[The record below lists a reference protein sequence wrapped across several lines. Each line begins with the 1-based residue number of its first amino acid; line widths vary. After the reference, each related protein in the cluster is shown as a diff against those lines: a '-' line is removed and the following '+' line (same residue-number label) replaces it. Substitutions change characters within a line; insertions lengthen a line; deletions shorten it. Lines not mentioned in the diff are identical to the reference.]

1 MTFIRAAE
9 KKRRAYHACGVDV
22 ASIYNKNICSYM
34 CVVYMRVELS
44 TYLYIGG
51 TVHQCN
57 AASAMPQIKLR
68 FTRVESVI
76 QSCTAQWCQLKKSFP
91 LRSFFFT
98 HTSGHNINY
107 TLAHLNAYVC
117 LCVCAI

>member
-76 QSCTAQWCQLKKSFP
+76 QSCTLYRTVVPTEEKLSPP
-91 LRSFFFT
+91 LVFFS
-98 HTSGHNINY
+98 HTQ
-107 TLAHLNAYVC
+107 A
-117 LCVCAI
+117 AIT